1 MLKTFSKTFILYI
14 AVALAFYAAIS
25 FIYIRDFPKVIPLA
39 ENTQH
44 QLSFQAP
51 IRATIRPDTVD
62 VLKINH
68 TPVAEPVTI
77 NLHAPLL
84 IEANGSGTA
93 TMMLSAFGLTV
104 REVTLDVLPSLE
116 LIPCGTIV
124 GVRIDTNGVM
134 VLGTGSV
141 MDADGNEHSPS
152 QGKLKAGDLIISAN
166 GKDLSNKED
175 LMTAIAESGD
185 SLHLQIMRDNETV
198 ETTVFPIKSEQG
210 NMIGS
215 WVRDSTQGIGTI
227 TYINPE
233 TKSFGALGHGIMDVD
248 TKKLMSVRSGN
259 ITAARIKSVKK
270 GRKGAPGELVGEID
284 SRNILGRVQS
294 NSAVGIYGV
303 MDKMP
308 PCTIEST
315 SMPIAKQDQIEEGPA
330 SLRSNVAD
338 NIVRDFEIYIE
349 NVNRFSSDDTKGM
362 VIRITDP
369 ELLALTGGIVQGMS
383 GSPIIQNGRLVGAV
397 THVFVQDP
405 TKGYGIFIE
414 NMIRHDAVA

>member
-1 MLKTFSKTFILYI
+1 MLKTFSKTIILYI
-14 AVALAFYAAIS
+14 AIAVAFYAVIS
-25 FIYIRDFPKVIPLA
+25 FLYIRDFPQVIPLA

-62 VLKINH
+62 ALMINH
-68 TPVAEPVTI
+68 TPVAEPVTV

-93 TMMLSAFGLTV
+93 TMMLSAFGLPV

-116 LIPCGTIV
+116 VIPCGTIV

-141 MDADGNEHSPS
+141 MDADGIEHNPS
-152 QGKLKAGDLIISAN
+152 QGKLRAGDLIISAN
-166 GKDLSNKED
+166 GRELSNKED
-175 LMTAIAESGD
+175 LMTAIAESED
-185 SLHLQIMRDNETV
+185 SLHLRIMRDNETV
-198 ETTVFPIKSEQG
+198 ETTVIPVKSEQG

-227 TYINPE
+227 TYFNPA
-233 TKSFGALGHGIMDVD
+233 TNSFGALGHGIMDVD

-259 ITAARIKSVKK
+259 IIAARITSVKK
-270 GRKGAPGELVGEID
+270 GTKGAPGELVGEID
-284 SRNILGRVQS
+284 SRDVLGRVLT
-294 NSAVGIYGV
+294 NSAVGIYGIL
-303 MDKMP
+303 DRAP
-308 PCTIEST
+308 PTTMEGT
-315 SMPIAKQDQIEEGPA
+315 PMPIAKQDQIQEGPA
-330 SLRSNVAD
+330 SLRSNVAG

-369 ELLALTGGIVQGMS
+369 ELLELTGGIVQGMS

-414 NMIRHDAVA
+414 NMIRQDTSV